1 MQIYDFFLNW
11 MKFFCRDVRPCVF
24 TMVATSIT
32 MGHFHQTPLFARFV
46 FKKSHPQFDFFC
58 VFLQPEKLISIC
70 NMATVKQW
78 FLAVRPWSFPAST
91 MPALVAVAYIFFS
104 HIGNLGS
111 VDWLVAVACVL
122 GALIFHFSGNLVS
135 DYFDYKKGVDSENNI
150 GQTNLLII
158 NGVFK
163 PKTILWYGIVLG
175 LVGVAL
181 GIWIVCRTN
190 LGVLYVGMAG
200 FVLTFLYSFLK
211 YNALG
216 DLDVFLIF
224 GVLIPLG
231 TSFAVLGGADVPLL
245 LAACPVGFQVVGI
258 LHANNTRDRE
268 IDRAAGTR
276 TFAMLIGLKASK
288 VYYAVLELL
297 PYMFVI
303 VLVIAKIL
311 PWPALAVLLSLPI
324 ALKNIKTMK
333 MGEKPEDIA
342 ALDGDSA
349 KLVLMYS
356 MLLVVSLVISAFVL

>member
-1 MQIYDFFLNW
+1 
-11 MKFFCRDVRPCVF
+11 
-24 TMVATSIT
+24 
-32 MGHFHQTPLFARFV
+32 
-46 FKKSHPQFDFFC
+46 
-58 VFLQPEKLISIC
+58 
-70 NMATVKQW
+70 MATVKQW

-91 MPALVAVAYIFFS
+91 MPSLVAVSYVFYTHFQT
-104 HIGNLGS
+104 LGS
-111 VDWLVAVACVL
+111 IDWLVAAACVV

-181 GIWIVCRTN
+181 GLLIVFRAN
-190 LGVLYVGMAG
+190 IGVLYVGMAG

-231 TSFAVLGGADVPLL
+231 TCVALLGVVDWSVMAVSV
-245 LAACPVGFQVVGI
+245 PVGFLVVGI

-276 TFAMLIGLKASK
+276 TFAMCIGLKASK

-303 VLVIAKIL
+303 VLVIAKVL

-333 MGEKPEDIA
+333 AGEKPEDIA
-342 ALDGDSA
+342 TLDGDSA
-349 KLVLMYS
+349 KLVLLCS
-356 MLLVVSLVISAFVL
+356 LLLAISLVISAFVI

>member
-1 MQIYDFFLNW
+1 
-11 MKFFCRDVRPCVF
+11 
-24 TMVATSIT
+24 
-32 MGHFHQTPLFARFV
+32 
-46 FKKSHPQFDFFC
+46 
-58 VFLQPEKLISIC
+58 
-70 NMATVKQW
+70 MATVKQW

-91 MPALVAVAYIFFS
+91 MPALVAVSYIFCAHFQS
-104 HIGNLGS
+104 LGS
-111 VDWLVAVACVL
+111 IEWLVAAACVL

-158 NGVFK
+158 NGIFK
-163 PKTILWYGIVLG
+163 PKTMLWYGIVLG

-181 GIWIVCRTN
+181 GLLIVFRAN
-190 LGVLYVGMAG
+190 IAVLYVGMAG
-200 FVLTFLYSFLK
+200 FVLTVLYSFLK

-231 TSFAVLGGADVPLL
+231 TCVALLGVVDWSVMAVSV
-245 LAACPVGFQVVGI
+245 PVGFLVVGI

-311 PWPALAVLLSLPI
+311 SWPALAVLLSLPI

-333 MGEKPEDIA
+333 AGEKPEDIA
-342 ALDGDSA
+342 TLDGDSA
-349 KLVLMYS
+349 KLVLLCS
-356 MLLVVSLVISAFVL
+356 LLLAISLVISAFVI

>member
-1 MQIYDFFLNW
+1 
-11 MKFFCRDVRPCVF
+11 
-24 TMVATSIT
+24 
-32 MGHFHQTPLFARFV
+32 
-46 FKKSHPQFDFFC
+46 
-58 VFLQPEKLISIC
+58 
-70 NMATVKQW
+70 MATVKQW

-111 VDWLVAVACVL
+111 VDWLVAMACVL
-122 GALIFHFSGNLVS
+122 GALVFHFSGNLVS

-181 GIWIVCRTN
+181 GLLIVFRAN
-190 LGVLYVGMAG
+190 IGVLYVGMAG

-231 TSFAVLGGADVPLL
+231 TCVALLGVVDWSVMAVSV
-245 LAACPVGFQVVGI
+245 PVGFLVVGI

-276 TFAMLIGLKASK
+276 TFAMLIGLRASK

-297 PYMFVI
+297 PYIAVI
-303 VLVIAKIL
+303 VLVIFGIIA
-311 PWPALAVLLSLPI
+311 WPTLAVLLTLPVAI
-324 ALKNIKTMK
+324 KNIKAMNS
-333 MGEKPEDIA
+333 GQKPQDIA
-342 ALDGDSA
+342 TLDGDSA
-349 KLVLMYS
+349 KLVLLFS
-356 MLLVVSLVISAFVL
+356 MLLVIANVVSSFI

>member
-1 MQIYDFFLNW
+1 
-11 MKFFCRDVRPCVF
+11 
-24 TMVATSIT
+24 
-32 MGHFHQTPLFARFV
+32 
-46 FKKSHPQFDFFC
+46 
-58 VFLQPEKLISIC
+58 
-70 NMATVKQW
+70 MATVKQW

-104 HIGNLGS
+104 HFVNLGS

-200 FVLTFLYSFLK
+200 FVLTFLYSLLK
-211 YNALG
+211 YNTLG

-231 TSFAVLGGADVPLL
+231 TSFAVLGGVDVPLL

-276 TFAMLIGLKASK
+276 TFAMLIGLGASK

-311 PWPALAVLLSLPI
+311 SWPALAVLLSLPI
-324 ALKNIKTMK
+324 ALKNINTMK
-333 MGEKPEDIA
+333 KGEKPEDIA

-356 MLLVVSLVISAFVL
+356 LLLIVSLVISAFVL

>member
-1 MQIYDFFLNW
+1 
-11 MKFFCRDVRPCVF
+11 
-24 TMVATSIT
+24 
-32 MGHFHQTPLFARFV
+32 
-46 FKKSHPQFDFFC
+46 
-58 VFLQPEKLISIC
+58 
-70 NMATVKQW
+70 MATVKQW

-111 VDWLVAVACVL
+111 IDWLVAAACVV

-175 LVGVAL
+175 LVGVAMGL
-181 GIWIVCRTN
+181 LIVLRAN
-190 LGVLYVGMAG
+190 IGVLYVGMAG

-245 LAACPVGFQVVGI
+245 LVACPVGFQVVGI

-276 TFAMLIGLKASK
+276 TFAMCIGLKASK

-297 PYMFVI
+297 PYLFVI
-303 VLVIAKIL
+303 VLVITKVL
-311 PWPALAVLLSLPI
+311 PWPTLAVLLSLPI

-333 MGEKPEDIA
+333 AGEKPEDIA
-342 ALDGDSA
+342 TLDGDSA
-349 KLVLMYS
+349 KLVLLCS
-356 MLLVVSLVISAFVL
+356 MLLVISLVISAFVL